1 MEVKIVDDIGEQNN
15 IALRWILK
23 ATQEGEIL
31 GLPAS
36 HEKFDI
42 SGAEVF
48 HFENGKIK
56 EAWTIYDGLKLAL
69 ELGLVEIVQ
78 PQDSNK

>member
-1 MEVKIVDDIGEQNN
+1 MEVTTVDEIGEQNN
-15 IALRWILK
+15 IALRWNLK
-23 ATQEGEIL
+23 ATQEGEIH

-36 HEKFDI
+36 HEKFDT

-56 EAWTIYDGLKLAL
+56 EAWTYMMGLGQSLAGVAT
-69 ELGLVEIVQ
+69 GL
-78 PQDSNK
+78 

>member
-1 MEVKIVDDIGEQNN
+1 VD
-15 IALRWILK
+15 LK

-36 HEKFDI
+36 HEKFD

-56 EAWTIYDGLKLAL
+56 EAWTIYDGLKAAL